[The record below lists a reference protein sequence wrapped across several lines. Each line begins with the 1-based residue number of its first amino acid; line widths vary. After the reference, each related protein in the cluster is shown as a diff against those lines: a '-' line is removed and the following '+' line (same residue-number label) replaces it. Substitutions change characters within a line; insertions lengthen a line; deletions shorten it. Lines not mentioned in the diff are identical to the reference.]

1 MCYFNSSNSQA
12 TPLLCVIQ
20 YSMKPGQ
27 VLKAVLMFP
36 MYRFESNTNKNIS
49 TDIIYLSVPLAQ
61 LADYVNNAKI
71 KRSMATY
78 NTCKTHTLNE
88 LSLWIKTFAK

>member
-49 TDIIYLSVPLAQ
+49 SDIIYLSVPVAQ
-61 LADYVNNAKI
+61 LADHVNNAKI
-71 KRSMATY
+71 KRSVATY
-78 NTCKTHTLNE
+78 TLVKN
-88 LSLWIKTFAK
+88 IP